1 MRLAIARLWH
11 EGNSFC
17 PDATG
22 PEDFRRR
29 EWVTGEEAVTFYRG
43 TATELGAAVDF
54 LDSRPEWHGT
64 FLRCAAASPA
74 GPLVAGCYEA
84 IRDEIV
90 AGLADGAWDAVY
102 LSLHGA
108 LIADG
113 VDDPTTD
120 LLGAVR
126 GAVGATPLAASF
138 DLHANLEPS
147 VVDLTDVAVGY
158 KTYPHTD
165 MYDTGFK
172 ALRLLAATAAADIRP
187 VGALRKAGVV
197 LPSFNMRTTDGPMAE
212 VAALARDLGAAAP
225 MLDVT
230 PFGGF
235 IYGDVPGAG
244 ASAMAFADGDRAAA
258 EQAAAAVAEALAGRR
273 PRFLVSLPTPEE
285 GIARALAAA
294 PGLVA
299 VIDPADNP
307 LSGGVGDT
315 PGLFR
320 ALIAARPQVPAAF
333 AFFHDPQVVEAAH
346 RAGVGAHIDCTLGGR
361 KSSLY
366 GAPVEIRA
374 TVLRLTDGCF
384 VNRGP
389 METNLEVD
397 LGKTAVLEVDGI
409 RVIVTALCR
418 AANDPAYFDL
428 HGIDLAKTRLL
439 CVKAKNHFRA
449 AFAPLCRA
457 LIDVDAPGPACLD
470 LARLPYK
477 FAPVE

>member
-1 MRLAIARLWH
+1 MRLAVARLWH
-11 EGNSFC
+11 EGNSFS

-29 EWVTGEEAVTFYRG
+29 EWATGDAAVRFYRG

-54 LDSRPEWHGT
+54 LDRRPEWRGT

-90 AGLADGAWDAVY
+90 AGLAGRTWDAVY

-113 VDDPTTD
+113 VDDPTID

-126 GAVGATPLAASF
+126 GAIGATPLAASF
-138 DLHANLEPS
+138 DLHANLDPS
-147 VVDLTDVAVGY
+147 VVELVDVAVGY
-158 KTYPHTD
+158 KTHPHTD

-172 ALRLLAATAAADIRP
+172 ALRLLAAAAAGDIRP

-212 VAALARDLGAAAP
+212 VAALARDLGAGAS

-230 PFGGF
+230 AFGGF
-235 IYGDVPGAG
+235 VYGDVPGAG
-244 ASAMAFADGDRAAA
+244 ASAMAFADGDRGAA
-258 EQAAAAVAEALAGRR
+258 EQAAATVAAALAERR
-273 PRFLVSLPTPEE
+273 ARFFVSLPTAEE
-285 GIARALAAA
+285 GIAQALAAA
-294 PGLVA
+294 PGLVV

-315 PGLFR
+315 PELFR
-320 ALIAARPQVPAAF
+320 ALFAARPQVSAAF
-333 AFFHDPQVVEAAH
+333 AFFHDPEVVATAH
-346 RAGVGAHIDCTLGGR
+346 DAGVGAEIGCTLGGR
-361 KSSLY
+361 KSGLY
-366 GAPVEIRA
+366 GAPVEVGA
-374 TVLRLTDGCF
+374 TVLRLTEGRF

-389 METNLEVD
+389 METNIEVD
-397 LGKTAVLEVDGI
+397 LGKTAVLDVGGI
-409 RVIVTALCR
+409 RVVVTGLCR
-418 AANDPAYFDL
+418 APNDPAYFDL

-449 AFAPLCRA
+449 AFAPQCRA
-457 LIDVDAPGPACLD
+457 LIDVDTPGPACLD

-477 FAPVE
+477 FAPVG